1 MRSRLL
7 ERHGLVQEE
16 TGGACLPAVS
26 PRSRDRARAR
36 VSARLFAR
44 RFETAPFLDPV
55 CRHSIG
61 PSGISRDRPT
71 RPTPSPTQTAAAGK
85 GKAKAAFGTQ
95 VAGKS
100 RANAKPHRRQAGHK
114 PKSREQVAFA
124 RETARLL
131 ASEKRGGRDAGDD
144 PAGPSGRS
152 GTEQEKEKKK
162 GKENDLVALIANDAA
177 ARLAAAED
185 ARAAPRRGGR
195 GFFAAK
201 GRRDASDAS
210 LARLDLADE
219 ETVRELLG
227 RLPVGHLNERAR
239 LTRDLADEYSGWWQL
254 LQSEFSVLLYGFGSK
269 KELLEDFARRTLT
282 DGGVVVVNGFFPG
295 LTAKHILANAA
306 AAVSRENVNALHAGS
321 NDALFQRVAAATRE
335 RRIAR
340 RRESGGGERLESPT
354 PAMMHRA
361 DDAAGGS
368 EDRQTRGGP
377 RRTARRTSSAGAAN
391 ANASRTDLSLAPLAE
406 RGADFSG
413 DFQPA
418 KRLYI
423 VLHNIDG
430 AQLRSPEAQA
440 VLGELASM
448 PRVHLIASVDHVNA
462 PLLWSKR
469 EAARFN
475 WVWRKATT
483 FAPYA
488 VETSFAPQLLASRGE
503 ERHIRG
509 AVNVLKS
516 LTSNARDIFRVLAE
530 YQLAN
535 PEEKGMGFHAF
546 YTECRSQF
554 LATSET
560 TLRSHLTEF
569 VDHELTRT
577 RKGSDGEDVVH
588 APFESDVLAQLLK
601 EIQGV

>member
-1 MRSRLL
+1 MGSSRKK
-7 ERHGLVQEE
+7 
-16 TGGACLPAVS
+16 PAVRVFPPS
-26 PRSRDRARAR
+26 PLGRATARARALAR
-36 VSARLFAR
+36 VSSRADLK
-44 RFETAPFLDPV
+44 PPLSSDPV

-124 RETARLL
+124 LETARLL

-152 GTEQEKEKKK
+152 GTEKEKKK

-201 GRRDASDAS
+201 GKRDASDAS

-335 RRIAR
+335 RRSAR

-361 DDAAGGS
+361 DDAAG
-368 EDRQTRGGP
+368 DRPSGDGQARSGP

-391 ANASRTDLSLAPLAE
+391 ANAEKRTDLSLAPLAE
-406 RGADFSG
+406 RGADG

-554 LATSET
+554 LATSEV

>member
-1 MRSRLL
+1 MNSSSLS
-7 ERHGLVQEE
+7 Q
-16 TGGACLPAVS
+16 
-26 PRSRDRARAR
+26 
-36 VSARLFAR
+36 
-44 RFETAPFLDPV
+44 
-55 CRHSIG
+55 
-61 PSGISRDRPT
+61 
-71 RPTPSPTQTAAAGK
+71 AAASGK
-85 GKAKAAFGTQ
+85 GKARAAFGTQ

-114 PKSREQVAFA
+114 PKSREQVTFA
-124 RETARLL
+124 RRAAELL
-131 ASEKRGGRDAGDD
+131 ASSANRGGRGTGGTH
-144 PAGPSGRS
+144 PAGPSGRA
-152 GTEQEKEKKK
+152 EKEKEK

-177 ARLAAAED
+177 ARLAAAEK

-195 GFFAAK
+195 GYIAAK

-254 LQSEFSVLLYGFGSK
+254 LRSEFSVLLYGFGSK
-269 KELLEDFARRTLT
+269 KELLEDFARRALT

-306 AAVSRENVNALHAGS
+306 AAVSRDSVNALHAGS

-335 RRIAR
+335 RRGAR
-340 RRESGGGERLESPT
+340 RGDDAYETGVSYAET
-354 PAMMHRA
+354 PARDSRSH
-361 DDAAGGS
+361 
-368 EDRQTRGGP
+368 QP
-377 RRTARRTSSAGAAN
+377 RRTARRTSSVTTLP
-391 ANASRTDLSLAPLAE
+391 NASARAHELSNSDGARGKE
-406 RGADFSG
+406 RLDARFPEG

-488 VETSFAPQLLASRGE
+488 VETSFAAQLLASRGE
-503 ERHIRG
+503 ERHVRG
-509 AVNVLKS
+509 AANVLRS

-530 YQLAN
+530 YQLQN

-546 YTECRSQF
+546 YTECRAQF
-554 LATSET
+554 LATSEV

-569 VDHELTRT
+569 VDHELTRA
-577 RKGSDGEDVVH
+577 RKGADGEDVVH
-588 APFESDVLAQLLK
+588 APFASDVLAQLLK

>member
-1 MRSRLL
+1 M
-7 ERHGLVQEE
+7 
-16 TGGACLPAVS
+16 
-26 PRSRDRARAR
+26 
-36 VSARLFAR
+36 
-44 RFETAPFLDPV
+44 
-55 CRHSIG
+55 
-61 PSGISRDRPT
+61 
-71 RPTPSPTQTAAAGK
+71 
-85 GKAKAAFGTQ
+85 
-95 VAGKS
+95 AGKS

-114 PKSREQVAFA
+114 PKSREQVTFA
-124 RETARLL
+124 RRAAELL
-131 ASEKRGGRDAGDD
+131 ASSANRGGRGTGGTH
-144 PAGPSGRS
+144 PAGASRGRA
-152 GTEQEKEKKK
+152 EKEKEKEKEK

-177 ARLAAAED
+177 ARLAAAEN

-195 GFFAAK
+195 GYIAAK

-254 LQSEFSVLLYGFGSK
+254 LRSEFSVLLYGFGSK
-269 KELLEDFARRTLT
+269 KELLEDFARRALT

-306 AAVSRENVNALHAGS
+306 AAVSRDSVNALHAGS

-335 RRIAR
+335 RRGAR
-340 RRESGGGERLESPT
+340 RGDDAYETESRDTRRLEASAEASAET
-354 PAMMHRA
+354 HARSH
-361 DDAAGGS
+361 
-368 EDRQTRGGP
+368 QP
-377 RRTARRTSSAGAAN
+377 RRTARRTSSVMTLP
-391 ANASRTDLSLAPLAE
+391 NASARAHELSNSDGAGKERLDARAE
-406 RGADFSG
+406 G

-488 VETSFAPQLLASRGE
+488 VETSFAAQLLASRGE
-503 ERHIRG
+503 ERHVRG
-509 AVNVLKS
+509 AANVLRS

-530 YQLAN
+530 YQLQN

-546 YTECRSQF
+546 YTECRAQF
-554 LATSET
+554 LATSEV

-569 VDHELTRT
+569 MDHELTRA
-577 RKGSDGEDVVH
+577 RKGADGEDVVH
-588 APFESDVLAQLLK
+588 APFASDVLAQLLK

>member
-1 MRSRLL
+1 M
-7 ERHGLVQEE
+7 
-16 TGGACLPAVS
+16 
-26 PRSRDRARAR
+26 
-36 VSARLFAR
+36 
-44 RFETAPFLDPV
+44 
-55 CRHSIG
+55 
-61 PSGISRDRPT
+61 
-71 RPTPSPTQTAAAGK
+71 AG
-85 GKAKAAFGTQ
+85 T
-95 VAGKS
+95 S

-124 RETARLL
+124 RQTAERL
-131 ASEKRGGRDAGDD
+131 ASEKRKRGGRGVGDD

-152 GTEQEKEKKK
+152 GTEKE
-162 GKENDLVALIANDAA
+162 KENDDLAALIATDAA
-177 ARLAAAED
+177 ARLAAAEE
-185 ARAAPRRGGR
+185 ARDAPRRGGR
-195 GFFAAK
+195 GYIAAK

-306 AAVSRENVNALHAGS
+306 AAVSSHRDTVDALHAGS
-321 NDALFQRVAAATRE
+321 NDALFQRVAAATCE
-335 RRIAR
+335 RRAEARAR
-340 RRESGGGERLESPT
+340 RGDAGGGDRLESSNRPS
-354 PAMMHRA
+354 AEGRA
-361 DDAAGGS
+361 RS
-368 EDRQTRGGP
+368 EP
-377 RRTARRTSSAGAAN
+377 RRNARRTSSAGAAN
-391 ANASRTDLSLAPLAE
+391 AYGAVPRAVATAE
-406 RGADFSG
+406 G

-418 KRLYI
+418 KRLYV

-475 WVWRKATT
+475 WVWRQATT

-488 VETSFAPQLLASRGE
+488 VETSFAAQLLASRGE
-503 ERHIRG
+503 ERHVRG
-509 AVNVLKS
+509 AANVLKS

-530 YQLAN
+530 YQLVN

-554 LATSET
+554 LATSEV

-577 RKGSDGEDVVH
+577 RKGADGEDVVH

-601 EIQGV
+601 EIQSV

>member
-1 MRSRLL
+1 
-7 ERHGLVQEE
+7 
-16 TGGACLPAVS
+16 
-26 PRSRDRARAR
+26 
-36 VSARLFAR
+36 
-44 RFETAPFLDPV
+44 
-55 CRHSIG
+55 
-61 PSGISRDRPT
+61 
-71 RPTPSPTQTAAAGK
+71 
-85 GKAKAAFGTQ
+85 

-114 PKSREQVAFA
+114 PKSREQVTFA
-124 RETARLL
+124 RRAAELL
-131 ASEKRGGRDAGDD
+131 ASSANRGGRGTGGTH
-144 PAGPSGRS
+144 PAGPSGRA
-152 GTEQEKEKKK
+152 EKEKEK

-177 ARLAAAED
+177 ARLAAAES

-195 GFFAAK
+195 GYIAAK

-254 LQSEFSVLLYGFGSK
+254 LRSEFSVLLYGFGSK
-269 KELLEDFARRTLT
+269 KELLEDFARRALT

-306 AAVSRENVNALHAGS
+306 AAVSRDSVNALHAGS

-335 RRIAR
+335 RRGAR
-340 RRESGGGERLESPT
+340 RGDDAYETSRDVRLEASAETLNPK
-354 PAMMHRA
+354 
-361 DDAAGGS
+361 
-368 EDRQTRGGP
+368 P
-377 RRTARRTSSAGAAN
+377 RRTARRTSSVMTLPTLPSARAHELSNSDGAGK
-391 ANASRTDLSLAPLAE
+391 SL
-406 RGADFSG
+406 DG

-488 VETSFAPQLLASRGE
+488 VETSFAAQLLASRGE
-503 ERHIRG
+503 ERHVRG
-509 AVNVLKS
+509 AANVLRS

-530 YQLAN
+530 YQLQN

-546 YTECRSQF
+546 YTECRAQF
-554 LATSET
+554 LATSEV

-569 VDHELTRT
+569 VDHELTRA
-577 RKGSDGEDVVH
+577 RKGADGEDVVH
-588 APFESDVLAQLLK
+588 APFASDVLAQLLK

>member
-1 MRSRLL
+1 M
-7 ERHGLVQEE
+7 
-16 TGGACLPAVS
+16 
-26 PRSRDRARAR
+26 
-36 VSARLFAR
+36 
-44 RFETAPFLDPV
+44 
-55 CRHSIG
+55 
-61 PSGISRDRPT
+61 
-71 RPTPSPTQTAAAGK
+71 
-85 GKAKAAFGTQ
+85 
-95 VAGKS
+95 
-100 RANAKPHRRQAGHK
+100 
-114 PKSREQVAFA
+114 
-124 RETARLL
+124 
-131 ASEKRGGRDAGDD
+131 
-144 PAGPSGRS
+144 
-152 GTEQEKEKKK
+152 EKEK
-162 GKENDLVALIANDAA
+162 GKENDLVARIANDAA
-177 ARLAAAED
+177 ARLAAAEN

-195 GFFAAK
+195 GYIAAK
-201 GRRDASDAS
+201 GRRDVSDAS

-254 LQSEFSVLLYGFGSK
+254 LRSEFSVLLYGFGSK
-269 KELLEDFARRTLT
+269 KELLEDFARRALT

-306 AAVSRENVNALHAGS
+306 AAVSRDSVNALHAGS

-335 RRIAR
+335 RRGAR
-340 RRESGGGERLESPT
+340 RSDFLQTAYVDDDAYETSRGDVPRGVSRRLEAPALT
-354 PAMMHRA
+354 PARRHA
-361 DDAAGGS
+361 EGAEGA
-368 EDRQTRGGP
+368 QPQP
-377 RRTARRTSSAGAAN
+377 RRNARRTSNVMALP
-391 ANASRTDLSLAPLAE
+391 NASARAREPSEKERHDARAE
-406 RGADFSG
+406 G

-503 ERHIRG
+503 ERHVRG
-509 AVNVLKS
+509 AANVLRS

-530 YQLAN
+530 YQLQN

-546 YTECRSQF
+546 YTECRAQF
-554 LATSET
+554 LATSEV

-577 RKGSDGEDVVH
+577 RKGADGEDVVH
-588 APFESDVLAQLLK
+588 APFASDVLAQLLK

>member
-1 MRSRLL
+1 MNSSSLS
-7 ERHGLVQEE
+7 Q
-16 TGGACLPAVS
+16 
-26 PRSRDRARAR
+26 
-36 VSARLFAR
+36 
-44 RFETAPFLDPV
+44 
-55 CRHSIG
+55 
-61 PSGISRDRPT
+61 
-71 RPTPSPTQTAAAGK
+71 AAASGK
-85 GKAKAAFGTQ
+85 GKARAALGTQ

-124 RETARLL
+124 RRAAELL
-131 ASEKRGGRDAGDD
+131 ASSANRGGRGTGGTH
-144 PAGPSGRS
+144 PAGPSGRA
-152 GTEQEKEKKK
+152 EKE
-162 GKENDLVALIANDAA
+162 KENDLVALIANDAA
-177 ARLAAAED
+177 ARLAAAES

-195 GFFAAK
+195 GYIAAK

-254 LQSEFSVLLYGFGSK
+254 LRSEFSVLLYGFGSK
-269 KELLEDFARRTLT
+269 KELLEDFARRALT

-306 AAVSRENVNALHAGS
+306 AAVSRDSVNALHAGS

-335 RRIAR
+335 RRGAR
-340 RRESGGGERLESPT
+340 RGDDAYETSRDARLEAS
-354 PAMMHRA
+354 A
-361 DDAAGGS
+361 
-368 EDRQTRGGP
+368 EQTSATAQARSHQP
-377 RRTARRTSSAGAAN
+377 RRTARRTSSVMTLP
-391 ANASRTDLSLAPLAE
+391 NASARAHLQLSNSDGAIGKE
-406 RGADFSG
+406 RLDARFPEG

-488 VETSFAPQLLASRGE
+488 VETSFAAQLLASRGE
-503 ERHIRG
+503 ERHVRG
-509 AVNVLKS
+509 AANVLRS

-530 YQLAN
+530 YQLQN

-546 YTECRSQF
+546 YTECRAQF
-554 LATSET
+554 LATSEV

-569 VDHELTRT
+569 VDHELTRA
-577 RKGSDGEDVVH
+577 RKGADGEDVVH
-588 APFESDVLAQLLK
+588 APFASDVLAQLLK